1 MPVFYVLAGFFAALL
16 LQRRGTVGFLRN
28 RLLRVLVPFAA
39 GWTVLFPLVAAL
51 AVAGASLDVPGAS
64 PLAGA
69 VRLFSSLDVLHRRPD
84 PMHLWFLEYLL
95 LYYAMVLVAAPCF
108 RRLGSIAGHLDRV
121 FHMTVRS
128 PLGPAMLA
136 VVMVP
141 VLLRME
147 AGAIDD
153 PSGFVPEPRIVVAY
167 AIFFG
172 WGWLLWRNVGCL
184 SALPNGRRAGGF
196 VALGAVAALFGYL
209 LWHWLR
215 STERDTQLGLVA
227 SAWCLGLAMWLFIF
241 GLMGL
246 CIRFLDRPIPW
257 IRYVSDSS
265 YWAYLVHVPVLL
277 LFQIAVA
284 GTDWIPAIKAIVV
297 FAASVGALLSSYH
310 VLVRPTWVGC
320 VLNGRRQPIWQRRLP
335 PQTDVRHAH

>member
-16 LQRRGTVGFLRN
+16 LERRGTVGFVRN

-39 GWTVLFPLVAAL
+39 GWAVLFPLVAAL
-51 AVAGASLDVPGAS
+51 AVAGASLSVPGAS
-64 PLAGA
+64 PLAA
-69 VRLFSSLDVLHRRPD
+69 ALRLFSSLGVLHRRPD

-95 LYYAMVLVAAPCF
+95 VYYAIAIVAVTCF
-108 RRLGSIAGHLDRV
+108 QQLGGIARHVDRV
-121 FHMTVRS
+121 FRMTVRS

-136 VVMVP
+136 VLMVP

-153 PSGFVPEPRIVVAY
+153 PSGFVPEPRIVAAY

-172 WGWLLWRNVGCL
+172 WGWLLWRNVECL
-184 SALPNGRRAGGF
+184 SALPNRRRASIF
-196 VALGAVAALFGYL
+196 VALGVVAALSGYL
-209 LWHWLR
+209 LWYWLR
-215 STERDTQLGLVA
+215 STERDAELGLMA

-246 CIRFLDRPIPW
+246 CIRFLDRPISW

-265 YWAYLVHVPVLL
+265 YWAYLVHMPVLL
-277 LFQIAVA
+277 LFQIVVA
-284 GTDWIPAIKAIVV
+284 GTDWIPALKAIVV
-297 FAASVGALLSSYH
+297 FAASVATLLGSYH
-310 VLVRPTWVGC
+310 LLVRPTWVGR
-320 VLNGRRQPIWQRRLP
+320 VLNGRRHPIGQPRLP
-335 PQTDVRHAH
+335 AQTDIRHAH